1 MVPTGPKSS
10 VTHSLRPSG
19 RLTLLTETL
28 SRLKPPQPLNLDMSA
43 VAWPL
48 GVRPPPPHASPPAP
62 CPRPPPPPMA
72 GPLSDSRFVPPVWQ
86 PGGVGGGGSVTVSE
100 NAPVEVAPVASV
112 TVTEKVCVP
121 FGVGAPRS
129 SPDDR
134 SVRPAGGVP
143 VHL

>member
-48 GVRPPPPHASPPAP
+48 GVRPP
-62 CPRPPPPPMA
+62 MA

-100 NAPVEVAPVASV
+100 NEPVEVAPVASV

-121 FGVGAPRS
+121 FAVGEPRS

-134 SVRPAGGVP
+134 SVKPAGGWPDHV
-143 VHL
+143 